1 MKPNEVLTNIKEMLG
16 METQE
21 KVQLAQAKLAN
32 GTIVEAEAMDAG
44 NEIFIVTEDE
54 KVPMP
59 VGEYELEDGTMLTVA
74 EEGVIASIG
83 AKAEEPEAEEV
94 EAAEEEEKEEMNYA
108 TKEELA
114 EVKEMIEEIKAMID
128 KKDKEEMSEKVDEK
142 VQEEPKE
149 ELSEVKKIKHNPEG
163 KTKNKSFLYA
173 QKRTATTMDRVLQKI
188 SNIKN

>member
-1 MKPNEVLTNIKEMLG
+1 MKANEVLTNIKEMLG
-16 METQE
+16 MESEE

-59 VGEYELEDGTMLTVA
+59 VGEYELEDGTMLTVS

-83 AKAEEPEAEEV
+83 AATEEPEAEEV

-114 EVKEMIEEIKAMID
+114 EVKEMIEEIKQMIEP
-128 KKDKEEMSEKVDEK
+128 KEEMSEVEEEVK
-142 VQEEPKE
+142 EEPKE
-149 ELSEVKKIKHNPEG
+149 ELSEVKKVKHNPEG
-163 KTKNKSFLYA
+163 KTQNKSFLYA

>member
-1 MKPNEVLTNIKEMLG
+1 MKANEVLTNIKEMLG
-16 METQE
+16 MESEE

-32 GTIVEAEAMDAG
+32 GTIVEFEAMEAG

-59 VGEYELEDGTMLTVA
+59 VGDYELEDGTMLTVA
-74 EEGVIASIG
+74 EEGLIASIG

-114 EVKEMIEEIKAMID
+114 EVKEMIEEIKQMIEP
-128 KKDKEEMSEKVDEK
+128 KDEMSEVVEEE

-149 ELSEVKKIKHNPEG
+149 ELSEVKRVKHNPEG
-163 KTKNKSFLYA
+163 KTENKSFLYA

>member
-1 MKPNEVLTNIKEMLG
+1 MKANEVLTNIKEMLG
-16 METQE
+16 MESEE

-83 AKAEEPEAEEV
+83 AAAEEPEAEEV

-114 EVKEMIEEIKAMID
+114 EVKEMIEEIKQMIEP
-128 KKDKEEMSEKVDEK
+128 KEEMSEVEEEVK
-142 VQEEPKE
+142 EEPKE
-149 ELSEVKKIKHNPEG
+149 ELSEVKKVKHNPEG
-163 KTKNKSFLYA
+163 KTQNKSFLYA

>member
-1 MKPNEVLTNIKEMLG
+1 MKANEVLTNIKEMLG
-16 METQE
+16 MESEE

-54 KVPMP
+54 RVPMP

-114 EVKEMIEEIKAMID
+114 EVKDMIEEIKAMI
-128 KKDKEEMSEKVDEK
+128 KDKEEMSEVEEE

-149 ELSEVKKIKHNPEG
+149 ELSEVKKVKHNPEG
-163 KTKNKSFLYA
+163 KTQNKSFLYA